1 MLNSVVSPF
10 PMDTNSMSADD
21 FGPVHNNWPKSAT
34 GTANIRRIRVTTG
47 E

>member
-21 FGPVHNNWPKSAT
+21 FVPVHNNWPKSAT
-34 GTANIRRIRVTTG
+34 GTAIFVPVRKLID
-47 E
+47 